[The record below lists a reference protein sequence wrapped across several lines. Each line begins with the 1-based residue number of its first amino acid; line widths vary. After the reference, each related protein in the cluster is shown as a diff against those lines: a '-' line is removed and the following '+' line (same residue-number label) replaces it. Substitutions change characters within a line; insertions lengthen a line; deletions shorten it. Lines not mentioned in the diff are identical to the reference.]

1 MELVVAVWLIFGAF
15 ILGANTGNPEL
26 ASANGEH
33 LIATQEEQP
42 LTEADPD
49 VPNGESAQGHAC
61 SSKPHDVIYRDLT
74 RPRVSHSE

>member
-33 LIATQEEQP
+33 LIAMQEEQP

-49 VPNGESAQGHAC
+49 VSTGESAQEHAC
-61 SSKPHDVIYRDLT
+61 SKKHHDVIYRDLT
-74 RPRVSHSE
+74 RPHVSNDE

>member
-33 LIATQEEQP
+33 LIATQEEHR
-42 LTEADPD
+42 LTEAPPD
-49 VPNGESAQGHAC
+49 APNGESVEGHAC
-61 SSKPHDVIYRDLT
+61 SKKHHDVIYRNLT
-74 RPRVSHSE
+74 RPHVSDDE